1 MIVFFLKKEDYDIW
15 SICALFFFYFKTYIV
30 FYSIWVLAF
39 IKFNQSS
46 NSFSFVIK
54 ILCDSQFPLKC
65 LHDDIILSLFF
76 NEALMII
83 LFLFEYY
90 FFIFK

>member
-1 MIVFFLKKEDYDIW
+1 MIFEVFVLY
-15 SICALFFFYFKTYIV
+15 FFFYFKTYIV

-65 LHDDIILSLFF
+65 LHDDIILYLCLSLFF
-76 NEALMII
+76 NEVLMII